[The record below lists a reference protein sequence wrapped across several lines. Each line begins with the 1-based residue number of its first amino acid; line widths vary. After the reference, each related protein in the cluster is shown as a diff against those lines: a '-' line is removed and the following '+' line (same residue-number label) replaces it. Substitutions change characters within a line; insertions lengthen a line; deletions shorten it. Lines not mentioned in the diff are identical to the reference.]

1 MKHVNLEKL
10 DKIYPNAYFEFY
22 AGCNEPGYDDKP
34 MILADWNHVPNHV
47 FDKIESLGYA
57 CEWSD
62 EWTSCSECGKGIR
75 TIGDSYEWSPAYQL
89 GDGEILC
96 LDCIDPSDYYE
107 SLEND
112 PKRAV
117 TTEIAH
123 KYPPDDYGYALVT
136 DDYVNGFHP
145 GQNDNPKTI
154 LKAALEKSP
163 QDRFLFVISYTSQFE
178 LGFALYRKN

>member
-10 DKIYPNAYFEFY
+10 DNIYPNAHFKFY
-22 AGCNEPGYDDKP
+22 TGCNEPGYDDKP
-34 MILADWNHVPNHV
+34 MILANWNHVPNRV

-75 TIGDSYEWSPAYQL
+75 TSPNSYEWSPAYQI

-96 LDCIDPSDYYE
+96 LDCINPFEYYE
-107 SLEND
+107 SLENN
-112 PKRAV
+112 PEKAV
-117 TTEIAH
+117 SVEIAH
-123 KYPPDDYGYALVT
+123 RYPLDEYGYDLIT
-136 DDYVNGFHP
+136 DDYINGFHP

-154 LKAALEKSP
+154 LKAAREKSP
-163 QDRFLFVISYTSQFE
+163 EDRFLFVITFKAQFDM
-178 LGFALYRKN
+178 GFALYRKN